1 MACGECE
8 SGQFGCG
15 CCCASVTN
23 IKGGIHPDSIS
34 STHIDLVLDQVEG
47 AALTQT
53 HRTEVLLTE
62 PAHIVGVNAS
72 LIAVQRDA
80 NGANQDK
87 QLKEPASGGVGN
99 VVRATTAS
107 VSLYTVPG
115 YNYDDLEK
123 GGFNPPDTQEQ
134 SRRYFCTASLSST
147 MPTYDAHE
155 DMFGYFA
162 DGGLFVELN
171 SPSPDYGIRLIVR
184 YVPRLQF
191 SPAYHDPVEVMQ
203 HYWKC
208 SRGEEE
214 FLEGFYAG
222 TSLDFTSD
230 ESGGTA
236 TPPGDPGQGV
246 SWSNIETT
254 PSEPSWQ
261 TFDV

>member
-34 STHIDLVLDQVEG
+34 STHIDLVLDQVE
-47 AALTQT
+47 ASLTQT
-53 HRTEVLLTE
+53 HRTEVLLAE

-80 NGANQDK
+80 NVNNQDK
-87 QLKEPASGGVGN
+87 QLQEPASGAIGN
-99 VVRATTAS
+99 IVRATTTS
-107 VSLYTVPG
+107 VSLYTIPG
-115 YNYDDLEK
+115 YSYDDLEK
-123 GGFNPPDTQEQ
+123 GGFNPPDSQEQ

-147 MPTYDAHE
+147 LPTYDSHE

-162 DGGLFVELN
+162 DGGLFVEFN
-171 SPSPDYGIRLIVR
+171 APSPDYGIRLVVR

-208 SRGEEE
+208 SRGNQE

-222 TSLDFTSD
+222 TSLDITSA
-230 ESGGTA
+230 ESGGTSIPSGGA
-236 TPPGDPGQGV
+236 GSGI

-254 PSEPSWQ
+254 PSDASWS
-261 TFDV
+261 TPPI